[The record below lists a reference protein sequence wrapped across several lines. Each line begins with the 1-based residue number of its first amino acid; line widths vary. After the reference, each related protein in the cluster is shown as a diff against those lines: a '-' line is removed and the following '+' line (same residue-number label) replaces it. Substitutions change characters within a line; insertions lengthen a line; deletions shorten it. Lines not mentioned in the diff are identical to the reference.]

1 MLICLRKTEMPKLAL
16 AALALSL
23 VLGFG
28 LPVAS
33 PEAEPGQLHSLAA
46 PQPVIPHGEQATPVP
61 RPI

>member
-1 MLICLRKTEMPKLAL
+1 MPKLAL